1 MKRLVTLG
9 LAIAASVALAACG
22 GEGSNGASP
31 SASGGAGSGTGSGN
45 TVSVRQLSGIGSVLV
60 DQTGKALYSSD
71 LEASGKIV
79 CDDPACNAFW
89 KPLTLTAKKP
99 TAPAGAGKLGMITRP
114 DGSRQVTDNGK
125 PLYTFSE
132 DSPGKATGDGFTDDF
147 SGHHFTWNVVRAG
160 GTTASGAGSGT
171 GGSTPGSTGGS
182 GGSTGGSGG
191 NYGY

>member
-1 MKRLVTLG
+1 MKRLIPLG
-9 LAIAASVALAACG
+9 MAIAAVVALAACG
-22 GEGSNGASP
+22 GGNSNGGSA

-45 TVSVRQLSGIGSVLV
+45 TVSVRQLSGVGSVLV

-89 KPLTLTAKKP
+89 KPLTLSAGKP
-99 TAPAGAGKLGMITRP
+99 TASSGAGKLGVITRP
-114 DGSRQVTDNGK
+114 DGSTQVTASGK

-147 SGHHFTWNVVRAG
+147 GGHHFTWDVVHAG
-160 GTTASGAGSGT
+160 GTTTSGARAGSGGAPSSA
-171 GGSTPGSTGGS
+171 GGSSDD
-182 GGSTGGSGG
+182 
-191 NYGY
+191 YGY

>member
-1 MKRLVTLG
+1 MKRLITLG
-9 LAIAASVALAACG
+9 TAIAAAVALAACG
-22 GEGSNGASP
+22 GGASNGASA
-31 SASGGAGSGTGSGN
+31 SASGAAGSGAGASN
-45 TVSVRQLSGIGSVLV
+45 TVSVRQLSGVGSVLV
-60 DQTGKALYSSD
+60 DQTGKALYGSD

-89 KPLTLTAKKP
+89 KPLTLTAGKP
-99 TAPAGAGKLGMITRP
+99 TASSGAGKLGLITRP
-114 DGSRQVTDNGK
+114 DGSKQITDNGK

-160 GTTASGAGSGT
+160 GTTASGARSGS
-171 GGSTPGSTGGS
+171 GGSTPGSTA
-182 GGSTGGSGG
+182 GSGG